1 VSDVRPEPPRS
12 FHALPAGACPDCG
25 LAVEIAIGADGQPFG
40 LVHVMPMCSTFERMD
55 PADFVH
61 WMRVIREGAV
71 A

>member
-1 VSDVRPEPPRS
+1 
-12 FHALPAGACPDCG
+12 
-25 LAVEIAIGADGQPFG
+25 VEIAIGADGQPFG